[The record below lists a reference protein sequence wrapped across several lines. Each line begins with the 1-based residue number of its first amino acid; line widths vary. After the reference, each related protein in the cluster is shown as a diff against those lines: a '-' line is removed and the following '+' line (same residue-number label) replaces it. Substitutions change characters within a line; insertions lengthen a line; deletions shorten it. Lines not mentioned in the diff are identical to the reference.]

1 MTSSVLVTDV
11 GELSDLI
18 ASRVDRTGDP
28 GAAMDPGWSP
38 PPGPRGD
45 LDGAE
50 IVETAIDIVSDNL
63 SAWSDPLL
71 APALNISAALRSE
84 AWTRSE
90 YLAATRARMHDMDA
104 VIHSTVLELEDEPPV
119 AGADDLPLVGLAVA
133 VKDIF
138 DVRGT
143 PTRCNSASRQD
154 VGPADQDAAA
164 VARLR
169 RAGATLISKT
179 VTQEFAAG
187 VVSQPAGNPWDPERI
202 PGGSSGGSAAAVA
215 VGAAALAFGSD
226 TGGSV
231 RIPSSV
237 CGVTGLKPTF
247 GTVSTAGVFP
257 LSWSLDTVGP
267 IARTV
272 RDVALMYVLM
282 RDPARVSR
290 DDDRKGWI
298 QLLSGTDPER
308 SLAGQRIGIPVPF
321 FLDRIEDDV
330 RTAFRSAAAT
340 LGDLGAEVIEVTW
353 GDADLARAC
362 ATVIN
367 RVESAAIHAGAVD
380 ADPEGYGTEL
390 RDRLRASRSITSA
403 AYLRALQGRIQSRR
417 SLAATFEEH
426 GLTAMIA
433 PVTAGTAARKD
444 DLNVRYGD
452 GVTEP
457 VGNALPP
464 PLPTLQRY
472 WTAGAFAPVRIRPQR
487 SADRVAARD
496 RAGPGS
502 ARLSDRRRLRDRD
515 RLAPAGA
522 HGAAAGLISSR
533 TASRRVGLP

>member
-1 MTSSVLVTDV
+1 MTSSALVTDV
-11 GELSDLI
+11 SEMSELI
-18 ASRVDRTGDP
+18 ASRVERTGDP

-38 PPGPRGD
+38 APGPRGD

-50 IVETAIDIVSDNL
+50 IVETAIDIVSDDL
-63 SAWSDPLL
+63 SPWPDALL

-84 AWTRSE
+84 AWAKAD
-90 YLAATRARMHDMDA
+90 YLAATRTRLREMDETL
-104 VIHSTVLELEDEPPV
+104 HSTVMELPEEPLRT
-119 AGADDLPLVGLAVA
+119 GADDLPLVGLAVG

-143 PTRCNSASRQD
+143 PTRCNSASRRD
-154 VGPADQDAAA
+154 VGPADRDAVA

-169 RAGATLISKT
+169 NAGATLISKT

-187 VVSQPAGNPWDPERI
+187 VVSYPAGNPWDPDRI

-247 GTVSTAGVFP
+247 RSVSTTGVFP

-282 RDPARVSR
+282 RDPDRVSR

-298 QLLSGTDPER
+298 QLLSGTDTER
-308 SLAGQRIGIPVPF
+308 TLVGQRIGISPPF
-321 FLDRIEDDV
+321 FLDRVHDDV
-330 RTAFRSAAAT
+330 RAAFDAAAGT
-340 LGDLGAEVIEVTW
+340 LRDLGAEVVEVAW
-353 GDADLARAC
+353 QDADLARAC

-367 RVESAAIHAGAVD
+367 RVESAAIHADAVEANPD
-380 ADPEGYGTEL
+380 GYGAEL
-390 RDRLRASRSITSA
+390 RDRLIASRSISSA

-417 SLAATFEEH
+417 SMAATFEDH
-426 GLTAMIA
+426 GLTALIA
-433 PVTAGTAARKD
+433 PTTAGTAARKD
-444 DLNVRYGD
+444 DLMIRYAD
-452 GVTEP
+452 GVAEP
-457 VGNALPP
+457 VGNGYLRLCQPFNATGQPVLGLPCGSDQSGLPIGLQIATAPGQELLACQIGAAYEAATDWHRRVP
-464 PLPTLQRY
+464 PVLQR
-472 WTAGAFAPVRIRPQR
+472 
-487 SADRVAARD
+487 S
-496 RAGPGS
+496 
-502 ARLSDRRRLRDRD
+502 
-515 RLAPAGA
+515 
-522 HGAAAGLISSR
+522 
-533 TASRRVGLP
+533 